1 MLVKIKTAEE
11 KTDGGILLPTTSQT
25 KPQGGEVVA
34 IGEGK
39 TVGKTKVDLSV
50 KVTFSYTTSF

>member
-1 MLVKIKTAEE
+1 MKIKIAEE

-50 KVTFSYTTSF
+50 KVTFAYSTSF